1 MYDYVQAMV
10 QVHIIFFFK
19 LRICRAIFGLIR
31 QIVLTHIFA
40 MKYDACD
47 VRDNSKIGLN
57 HSNILRPNKRFGN
70 SKSENSEQLVL

>member
-19 LRICRAIFGLIR
+19 LRICRTIFGLIR
-31 QIVLTHIFA
+31 QTSNIYLVLTHIFA

-47 VRDNSKIGLN
+47 VRDNFKIGLN
-57 HSNILRPNKRFGN
+57 HSNILRPLIWQKVWQF
-70 SKSENSEQLVL
+70 